1 MNDPTTFAEWLSS
14 QMEARRLNQS
24 QLATYLGIRSSAV
37 NRWFHHASIPNTAT
51 CQALARVFRL
61 PLEDVLR
68 AAGHLPPLD
77 PGELAE
83 DAPGYLSADLTR
95 AVSIARRL
103 ISIGGEDAL
112 EEWTE
117 LGEALLEVKQR
128 RAARG

>member
-1 MNDPTTFAEWLSS
+1 MSVQKSFAEWFANELS
-14 QMEARRLNQS
+14 ARSISQS
-24 QLATYLGIRSSAV
+24 QAAAFIGSRPQTLSAWLRHDAQPSSDMCLKIANWLHV
-37 NRWFHHASIPNTAT
+37 DPI
-51 CQALARVFRL
+51 
-61 PLEDVLR
+61 DVLR
-68 AAGHLPPLD
+68 VAGHLPPLD
-77 PGELAE
+77 RGDLAE

-128 RAARG
+128 RASR